1 MAEKTLQQLRDDL
14 ATIAEENRKAYDAF
28 NQRGYTSDGRS
39 LKQAYEIAVRDKNKE
54 DIAKYKPLY
63 EAAQVKYKDTQ
74 TKKNEL
80 TKQYNAAE
88 KAEKEKKTKEKTAS
102 AATDVYDK
110 ALNKLATA
118 EIGLVGYQGEE
129 KYKAAYQEARNAY
142 DAAVA
147 AGKTPTPLPEAKIT
161 VPVVEKKAEVQ
172 KDASGK
178 VITTSTE
185 PTLTEILNTLSDPA
199 NAKILK
205 EYQTD
210 LKTNFSN
217 FYKGGT
223 GGLSDWNATQNAI
236 TTILEQRGQ
245 LPTNLKGADL
255 RTFITDPKNA
265 QLISNSKTGT
275 GRPTIRMN
283 ISDDTQAS
291 AYIKDAF
298 KTNLGREATPDE
310 ITKYAKVLQAA
321 QRKNPY
327 KTNNGVTIGGIN
339 EGEFLAQQLQKLPE
353 YATKKAEKDS
363 LTSQSI
369 SATARAN
376 GVNLSQDQLNNYL
389 TQVKNGTDIKV
400 INNAIRQAAGLG
412 MPDSVKKLLAEGTD
426 LDTIYSP
433 YKTTMASLL
442 EIPSDQIDL
451 NDATLRTAIGPDKE
465 MPLYDF
471 KKALKKDNR
480 WQYTNNAQEEVG
492 TVIDKVLKD
501 FGFKG

>member
-1 MAEKTLQQLRDDL
+1 MAEDTLRKLRDDL
-14 ATIAEENRKAYDAF
+14 TAITEENRKAYDAF
-28 NQRGYTSDGRS
+28 HQRGYLPTGES
-39 LKQAYEIAVRDKNKE
+39 LEQAYKIALREKNDK

-63 EAAQVKYKDTQ
+63 EAAQVEYNKTQ

-80 TKQYNAAE
+80 AKSVKAAE
-88 KAEKEKKTKEKTAS
+88 KAEKDKKTKEKTAS
-102 AATDVYDK
+102 AASDTYQK
-110 ALNKLATA
+110 ALDKLTTA
-118 EIGLVGYQGEE
+118 EVGLVGYQGEE

-199 NAKILK
+199 NSAILK
-205 EYQTD
+205 QYQTD

-275 GRPTIRMN
+275 GGPTIRMN

-310 ITKYAKVLQAA
+310 IAKYAKVLQAA

-327 KTNNGVTIGGIN
+327 KTNNGVTTGGIN

-353 YATKKAEKDS
+353 YATKKAEKTDIVKQDV
-363 LTSQSI
+363 LKLM
-369 SATARAN
+369 RAN
-376 GVNLSQDQLNNYL
+376 GLPANQDQVNNFA
-389 TQVKNGTDIKV
+389 TAIQNGTTLDTIAKQ
-400 INNAIRQAAGLG
+400 IRQVAGAGL
-412 MPDSVKKLLAEGTD
+412 PDNIKNLLAQGID
-426 LDTIYSP
+426 LDTVYSP
-433 YKTTMASLL
+433 YKSTMASTL
-442 EIPSDQIDL
+442 ELNPNDIQL
-451 NDATLRTAIGPDKE
+451 NDPTLRLALGPDKE
-465 MPLYDF
+465 MSIYDF
-471 KKALKKDNR
+471 QKILKKDNR
-480 WQYTNNAQEEVG
+480 WQYTTNAKEEISNSVQ
-492 TVIDKVLKD
+492 KVLQD
-501 FGFKG
+501 FGFQG

>member
-1 MAEKTLQQLRDDL
+1 MAENTLQQLRDEL
-14 ATIAEENRKAYDAF
+14 ATITEQNRKAYDAF

-39 LKQAYEIAVRDKNKE
+39 LKQAYEIAVRDKNAE

-63 EAAQVKYKDTQ
+63 EDAQVKYKETQ
-74 TKKNEL
+74 TKKNEIAKAVKDAE
-80 TKQYNAAE
+80 TAE
-88 KAEKEKKTKEKTAS
+88 KQTKTKEKTAS
-102 AATDVYDK
+102 AATDTYQK
-110 ALNKLATA
+110 ALDKLATA

-147 AGKTPTPLPEAKIT
+147 AGKTPAALPEAKIT

-172 KDASGK
+172 KDANGK
-178 VITTSTE
+178 VVTPTAE

-199 NAKILK
+199 NSAILK
-205 EYQTD
+205 QYQTD

-245 LPTNLKGADL
+245 LPKNLKGVDL
-255 RTFITDPKNA
+255 TTFIKDPKNA

-275 GRPTIRMN
+275 GGPTIRMN
-283 ISDDTQAS
+283 ISDDTQAA

-310 ITKYAKVLQAA
+310 LVKYAKMLQSA

-327 KTNNGVTIGGIN
+327 KTNNGVTTGGIN

-353 YATKKAEKDS
+353 YATKKAEKTDIVKQDV
-363 LTSQSI
+363 LKLM
-369 SATARAN
+369 RAN
-376 GVNLSQDQLNNYL
+376 GLPANQDQVNNFTKAIETGTTL
-389 TQVKNGTDIKV
+389 DTVGKQIRQIAGAGLPDNVKN
-400 INNAIRQAAGLG
+400 
-412 MPDSVKKLLAEGTD
+412 LLAQGID
-426 LDTIYSP
+426 LDTVYSP
-433 YKTTMASLL
+433 YKSTMASTL
-442 EIPSDQIDL
+442 ELNPNDIQL
-451 NDATLRTAIGPDKE
+451 NDPTLRLALGPDKE
-465 MPLYDF
+465 MSIYDF
-471 KKALKKDNR
+471 QKILKKDNR
-480 WQYTNNAQEEVG
+480 WQYTTNAKEEISNSVQ
-492 TVIDKVLKD
+492 KVLQD
-501 FGFKG
+501 FGFQG